1 MKFFFSGLSL
11 LLALS
16 FSAPSLQ
23 AQAVPQQPG
32 AAPELKTDYNDDQ
45 LKQFTEAASEVEK
58 IQQSAEAQMISIIEE
73 NGLDLETFNKIAMAQ
88 QNPNADASGMD
99 AEDMKK
105 YDEASGDLQKVQMEM
120 QPKMVEAIESTGMEI
135 QLYQEIMMA
144 YQQSPELQA
153 KVQAMM
159 EK

>member
-1 MKFFFSGLSL
+1 
-11 LLALS
+11 
-16 FSAPSLQ
+16 
-23 AQAVPQQPG
+23 
-32 AAPELKTDYNDDQ
+32 
-45 LKQFTEAASEVEK
+45 
-58 IQQSAEAQMISIIEE
+58 MISIIEE